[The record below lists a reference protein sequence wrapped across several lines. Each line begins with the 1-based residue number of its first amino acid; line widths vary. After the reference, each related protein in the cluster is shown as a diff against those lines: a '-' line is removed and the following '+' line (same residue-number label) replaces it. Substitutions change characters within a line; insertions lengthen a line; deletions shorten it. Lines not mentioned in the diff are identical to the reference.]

1 MFSGGRAVPLTPR
14 WAGAILVVVL
24 FCAPLFVGLGRSD
37 FHGDEPIY
45 AFGVD
50 VMLQT
55 GDWWTPRSI
64 PDETAPFLE
73 KPPLKFWIVAAGI
86 RSGLLPHNEF
96 GQRFWD
102 ALFGAIAFLYVYLIG
117 VRLGG
122 PVCGIVAVFTLFVH
136 RPLLLV
142 HGLRSHN
149 MEAAL
154 LLSYCGGVHH
164 AIAWS
169 STESPLS
176 RSLHVTAVVS
186 FFVLGFMTKFVAAV
200 FLPAILILTC
210 ARSAAWRARLR
221 EDWLAWTAAAAA
233 ACAVV
238 APWFVYQSTIRGHEF
253 WQVLLTEH
261 VYRRMTS
268 FLEPAHVQPWDFY
281 VRAIHAEI
289 ANNKTI
295 VPAICG
301 AIALAVVTVRRRWDP
316 GVLVLS
322 WFIVPVTAISFGT
335 SKLYHYTYPFLPP
348 LALATGYLPGLL
360 LGRDPLVTRAFARLR
375 TRLTLRGWTDR
386 LGAHLTAFRWIAA
399 GLAVPILGLAVVTL
413 LSGRVVLEIGDLT
426 LLRNSSIVR
435 PALLGTALLLMA
447 RGSASDRRGLLTLL
461 LLAAL
466 PLGAYGE
473 TLRALTEGTAPVR
486 SLAEC
491 LDDRGSARAP
501 RAVYVHA
508 DDPGYWEYVYY
519 FRRVGWQHPRERP
532 AERLP
537 RKLFTPE
544 EQQPVLLSV
553 DDYTRLERSLAEDE
567 AGSRRDPEIPPGV
580 DLREVARVRLDGERI
595 LLLPGEYASCAARA
609 TGIR

>member
-1 MFSGGRAVPLTPR
+1 VHSEGRAVPLTPR
-14 WAGAILVVVL
+14 WAGAILVAVL
-24 FCAPLFVGLGRSD
+24 FCAPLFVGLGQSD
-37 FHGDEPIY
+37 FHGDESIY

-50 VMLQT
+50 VILQT

-86 RSGLLPHNEF
+86 RSGLLPHSEF

-102 ALFGAIAFLYVYLIG
+102 ALFGAIAFLYVYVIG

-122 PVCGIVAVFTLFVH
+122 PVCGILAVFTLFVH

-154 LLSYCGGVHH
+154 LLSYCGGVYH
-164 AIAWS
+164 AMAWS
-169 STESPLS
+169 SARSPLA
-176 RSLHVTAVVS
+176 RTAHVAAVVF
-186 FFVLGFMTKFVAAV
+186 FFVLGLMTKFVAVA

-210 ARSAAWRARLR
+210 GRSAAWRARLR

-233 ACAVV
+233 GVAVV
-238 APWFVYQSTIRGHEF
+238 APWFVYQSAVRGDELWH
-253 WQVLLTEH
+253 VLLTEH

-281 VRAIHAEI
+281 LTAIHAEI

-295 VPAICG
+295 VPVICG

-316 GVLVLS
+316 GMLVLS

-348 LALATGYLPGLL
+348 LGIAAGYLPALL
-360 LGRDPLVTRAFARLR
+360 LGPDPLVTRGFARLR
-375 TRLTLRGWTDR
+375 ALPTVRGWTDR
-386 LGAHLTAFRWIAA
+386 VRRHVQAFRWMAA
-399 GLAVPILGLAVVTL
+399 GLAVPILVLAVVTL
-413 LSGRVVLEIGDLT
+413 LNGRVVLEIGDLT
-426 LLRNSSIVR
+426 LLRNSSVVR
-435 PALLGTALLLMA
+435 PALLGTALLLIA
-447 RGSASDRRGLLTLL
+447 RGASGGSRGLVTLL
-461 LLAAL
+461 LLAVL
-466 PLGAYGE
+466 PLGAYAE
-473 TLRALTEGTAPVR
+473 TLGLLTDGRAPVR

-491 LDDRGSARAP
+491 LDDGSGRSP

-519 FRRVGWQHPRERP
+519 FRRVGWQHPRERSVDI
-532 AERLP
+532 LP
-537 RKLFTPE
+537 RKLFIPE

-553 DDYTRLERSLAEDE
+553 DDYTRLERALAAGQ
-567 AGSRRDPEIPPGV
+567 AGSGHSPEIPTDV
-580 DLREVARVRLDGERI
+580 DLGDVPRVQLDSERF
-595 LLLPGEYASCAARA
+595 LLLPGEYARCAARA
-609 TGIR
+609 TDSR